1 MGNGQKCRVRPRL
14 GEHGDGFWIPWASG
28 SGELQGEGT
37 GARDLGDL
45 ELINHHTLCGLWGKG
60 SPRELRTKVA
70 KDRPLRNCKWPC
82 GRGSQ
87 GGGKPQPPLEPSEQ
101 SLRGGGPDAKGSWE
115 RLGKWT
121 WGHRYPLQKAGHKG
135 KWKHAE
141 VWKETHSEE
150 YGKYLL
156 FDRGFALKHNL
167 RLRRRIKLRKRT
179 GRYQRGSRQSLYT
192 ENNNNNNNTS
202 HLVCWRSKA

>member
-1 MGNGQKCRVRPRL
+1 MKAQNIKGKSLMGNRKTSAFTADRIEGKRKINMTPSIWHGQWVRPRL

-45 ELINHHTLCGLWGKG
+45 ELSNHQTLCGLWGKR

-70 KDRPLRNCKWPC
+70 KDRPLGNHKWPC
-82 GRGSQ
+82 GRRSQ
-87 GGGKPQPPLEPSEQ
+87 GGGKPQPPPEPSGQ

-121 WGHRYPLQKAGHKG
+121 WGHRYPSQKAGHKG
-135 KWKHAE
+135 KWEHAE

-150 YGKYLL
+150 
-156 FDRGFALKHNL
+156 
-167 RLRRRIKLRKRT
+167 
-179 GRYQRGSRQSLYT
+179 
-192 ENNNNNNNTS
+192 
-202 HLVCWRSKA
+202 